1 MSTPDLTC
9 PDAGLRVTFVGTGE
23 ALDPDLPNTSLLVQ
37 GERTLLLDCGYAV
50 PHALW
55 ALTRDPNLLDG
66 IHLSHLHA
74 DHAFGLPA
82 LLLWMRLSG
91 RTRPLQIF
99 GAGTTAAGAL
109 KIAERG
115 YPSSFEPNKC
125 YPIEV
130 VPLTEASPHAWG
142 EATLEVAA
150 SDHARMPNSA
160 LKITRHGASAMYSGD
175 GRPTAGT
182 EALACGADLLVHEC
196 FGDTE
201 ADTPPAHVSLD
212 EVLALAE
219 RARVRRLCVLHHEAR
234 LREAIQARVAAQA
247 GDLSFSLTSPTAGDT
262 LALAPSPAPGDPTP

>member
-1 MSTPDLTC
+1 MPAPNLTC

-23 ALDPDLPNTSLLVQ
+23 ALDPDLANTSLLVQ

-55 ALTRDPNLLDG
+55 ALTRDPDLLDG
-66 IHLSHLHA
+66 VYLSHLHA

-115 YPSSFEPNKC
+115 YPGSFEVGKC
-125 YPIEV
+125 YPLEV
-130 VPLTEASPHAWG
+130 VALTEGTPHVWG
-142 EATLEVAA
+142 DAQLEVAA

-160 LKITRHGASAMYSGD
+160 VKITRHGVSAMYSGD

-182 EALACGADLLVHEC
+182 EALACGVDLLVHEC

-201 ADTPPAHVSLD
+201 AGTPPAHVSLD
-212 EVLALAE
+212 AVLALAE
-219 RARVRRLCVLHHEAR
+219 RAQVRQLCVLHHEAR
-234 LREAIQARVAAQA
+234 LRETIRARVTDLA
-247 GDLSFSLTSPTAGDT
+247 GARSFSLTSPAAGDT
-262 LALAPSPAPGDPTP
+262 LTVPPSSAPGEAAP